1 MTPHKLFNFQIVK
14 AFKNG
19 QVLGRSREYPSH
31 YFCRVLSPRFKLCPD
46 CSEGDLASSGAE
58 SFDVSAWKDR
68 AGLVLWVQ
76 QQTAT
81 AELQDRGDESCCV
94 YYGINTREGGW
105 RKGGGGGY

>member
-1 MTPHKLFNFQIVK
+1 M
-14 AFKNG
+14 
-19 QVLGRSREYPSH
+19 
-31 YFCRVLSPRFKLCPD
+31 
-46 CSEGDLASSGAE
+46 
-58 SFDVSAWKDR
+58 SAWKDR

-105 RKGGGGGY
+105 RRGGGGVIKGTRLLETCLFLFEEMICCCKSGR